1 MTEQMVVAETYYFSD
16 NVSPGGRWVFK
27 TPLMHSAFF
36 KVTIFQKQKLYYF
49 QKLVCG
55 NIENTVVNQSQVP
68 IEYLR
73 TNLEWFVIPLHCQQA
88 E

>member
-1 MTEQMVVAETYYFSD
+1 
-16 NVSPGGRWVFK
+16 
-27 TPLMHSAFF
+27 MHSAFF

-73 TNLEWFVIPLHCQQA
+73 TNLE
-88 E
+88 